1 MIVWSW
7 FLWCCLFLPLLAKNF
22 NFLKPWKNTK
32 KECSHCCILI
42 GIFIII
48 IYEIILSKWILCMFM
63 DALAIQTHVF
73 KNPSTLFIFYYL
85 LRHVK
90 ILIFLKNEIVIFYT
104 HRKSCFVVFFFSSET
119 TEKNPQSN
127 FSCQNLGLEHN
138 SFKWDGKVTSL
149 AAPSPSNS
157 DINTVWQWLFHRILE
172 KNYFIWLNFQSF
184 LQRIKNLVQFSQTW
198 FCFVQV
204 CSTLIVHHIGKYVSY
219 MLEAKVNF
227 GMKIK
232 MLGDKKGDFWGL

>member
-32 KECSHCCILI
+32 KECSHCCIPI
-42 GIFIII
+42 GIFII

-104 HRKSCFVVFFFSSET
+104 HRKSCFVVFFFSSKT
-119 TEKNPQSN
+119 TEKNPQFN
-127 FSCQNLGLEHN
+127 FSCQNLSLEHN
-138 SFKWDGKVTSL
+138 SFKWDGKVTKIWHL
-149 AAPSPSNS
+149 
-157 DINTVWQWLFHRILE
+157 IFHRI
-172 KNYFIWLNFQSF
+172 W
-184 LQRIKNLVQFSQTW
+184 
-198 FCFVQV
+198 
-204 CSTLIVHHIGKYVSY
+204 
-219 MLEAKVNF
+219 
-227 GMKIK
+227 
-232 MLGDKKGDFWGL
+232 KKK